1 MPLPR
6 QTSTMAE
13 AASSGL
19 ARLRLKK
26 REERRLE
33 AGHLWVFSNEV
44 DTSLT
49 PIKSI
54 EPGAAAIIE
63 SASGKFLAHAYV
75 NPTSLICARITSRNK
90 SLPFSSTVLR
100 ERLTQALALRERMFD
115 EPYYRMVHSEGDFLP
130 GLTVDRYGDVIV
142 AQITTA
148 GMERFKDE
156 LVDALVSMTG
166 ASSLCF
172 KNDTAVRNLEGLL
185 SYVEW
190 AHGTAPNELT
200 IRENN
205 LDFVVPTELSQKTG
219 WFYDHRSSRL
229 ALQRWVAGKRVLD
242 LYSYIGGF
250 GLNAV
255 AAGAEKVLSVDVSES
270 ATFAANNNAKRNNL
284 QAAFHCETADAVEKM
299 RELFSAGEHFDVVVL
314 DPPAFIKRKKDRDA
328 GLRHYALNNRLALK
342 LLKPGGLVLSA
353 SCSQSLSQ
361 HDLQQAMR
369 SGVPKGSQGLQVL
382 ESFQQ
387 AADHPV
393 NIAMSESL
401 YLKGVIA
408 RLL

>member
-1 MPLPR
+1 
-6 QTSTMAE
+6 MAD
-13 AASSGL
+13 AIRSGL

-44 DTSLT
+44 DTAVS
-49 PIKSI
+49 PIKGI
-54 EPGAAAIIE
+54 VPGTAAIIE

-75 NPTSLICARITSRNK
+75 NPASLICARITSRNK
-90 SLPFSSTVLR
+90 SIPFNATVLR
-100 ERLTQALALRERMFD
+100 ERLMQALGLREQMFD
-115 EPYYRMVHSEGDFLP
+115 EPYYRLVHSEGDFLP
-130 GLTVDRYGDVIV
+130 GLIVDRYGDVIV

-148 GMERFKDE
+148 GMELFKDE
-156 LVDALVSMTG
+156 LVDALVGMTG
-166 ASSLCF
+166 VSALCF
-172 KNDTAVRNLEGLL
+172 QNDTPVRHLEGLP

-190 AHGTAPNELT
+190 AHGTAPNELH

-205 LDFVVPTELSQKTG
+205 LDFIVPTELSQKTG

-229 ALQRWVAGKRVLD
+229 ALRHWVQNKRVLD

-250 GLNAV
+250 GLNA
-255 AAGAEKVLSVDVSES
+255 AQAGAAQVLSVDASEA
-270 ATFAANNNAKRNNL
+270 ATVAALLNAQRNQL
-284 QAAFHCETADAVEKM
+284 QTNYQAETADAVEKM
-299 RELFSAGEHFDVVVL
+299 RELFVAGEQFDVVVL
-314 DPPAFIKRKKDRDA
+314 DPPAFIKRRKDRDA

-342 LLKPGGLVLSA
+342 LLKPGGIVLSA
-353 SCSQSLSQ
+353 SCSQSFSL
-361 HDLQQAMR
+361 HDLQQVMR
-369 SGVPKGSQGLQVL
+369 AGVPKGFQGLQVL

-387 AADHPV
+387 ASDHPV
-393 NIAMSESL
+393 NIAMGESL

>member
-1 MPLPR
+1 
-6 QTSTMAE
+6 MAE
-13 AASSGL
+13 VTGTGL

-44 DTSLT
+44 DTAYS
-49 PIKSI
+49 PIKGV
-54 EPGAAAIIE
+54 EPGSAAIIE
-63 SASGKFLAHAYV
+63 SSSGKFLAYAYV
-75 NPTSLICARITSRNK
+75 NPASLICARVTSRNK
-90 SLPFSSTVLR
+90 SIPFNASVLR
-100 ERLTQALALRERMFD
+100 ERLTQALALRERMFG
-115 EPYYRMVHSEGDFLP
+115 EPYYRLVHSEGDYLP

-148 GMERFKDE
+148 GMEHFKDE
-156 LVDALVSMTG
+156 LCDALVSMTG
-166 ASSLCF
+166 ASALCF
-172 KNDTAVRNLEGLL
+172 QNNTAVRSLEGLPA
-185 SYVEW
+185 YIEW
-190 AHGTAPNELT
+190 AHGVAPNELS
-200 IRENN
+200 IREND

-229 ALQRWVAGKRVLD
+229 ALRNWVSEKRVLD

-250 GLNAV
+250 GLNA
-255 AAGAEKVLSVDVSES
+255 AFAGAAQVLSVDASES
-270 ATFAANNNAKRNNL
+270 ATVAANQNAQTNQL
-284 QAAFHCETADAVEKM
+284 QANYHCETADAVEKM
-299 RELFSAGEHFDVVVL
+299 RALFSAGEQFDVVVL

-342 LLKPGGLVLSA
+342 LLKPGGILLSA
-353 SCSQSLSQ
+353 SCSQSFSL

-369 SGVPKGSQGLQVL
+369 SGVPKANMGLQVL

-401 YLKGVIA
+401 YLKGAIA

>member
-1 MPLPR
+1 
-6 QTSTMAE
+6 MAE
-13 AASSGL
+13 AIDSGL

-44 DTSLT
+44 DTALT
-49 PIKSI
+49 PIKGTA
-54 EPGAAAIIE
+54 PGTPAIIE

-75 NPTSLICARITSRNK
+75 NPASLICARITSRNK
-90 SLPFSSTVLR
+90 SLPFNATVLR
-100 ERLTQALALRERMFD
+100 ERLTQALALREQLFD
-115 EPYYRMVHSEGDFLP
+115 EPYYRLVHSEGDFLP
-130 GLTVDRYGDVIV
+130 GLTADRYGDVIV

-148 GMERFKDE
+148 GMELYKDE
-156 LVDALVSMTG
+156 IADALVGMTS
-166 ASSLCF
+166 ASALCF
-172 KNDTAVRNLEGLL
+172 QNDTPVRNLEGLP

-190 AHGTAPNELT
+190 AHGAAPPELS
-200 IRENN
+200 IRENY

-229 ALQRWVAGKRVLD
+229 ALRAWVPGKRVLD

-250 GLNAV
+250 GLNAAV
-255 AAGAEKVLSVDVSES
+255 AGAAQVLSVDASES
-270 ATFAANNNAKRNNL
+270 ATAAANQNAHRNNL
-284 QAAFHCETADAVEKM
+284 QEHFRSVTADAVEKM
-299 RELFSAGEHFDVVVL
+299 RELFSAGEQFDVVVL

-328 GLRHYALNNRLALK
+328 GSRHYALNNRLALK
-342 LLKPGGLVLSA
+342 LLKPGGIVLSA
-353 SCSQSLSQ
+353 SCSQSFGL
-361 HDLQQAMR
+361 HDLQQSMR
-369 SGVPKGSQGLQVL
+369 AGVPKGSQGLQVL

-387 AADHPV
+387 ASDHPV

>member
-1 MPLPR
+1 
-6 QTSTMAE
+6 MAE
-13 AASSGL
+13 ATRSGL

-26 REERRLE
+26 REQRRLE
-33 AGHLWVFSNEV
+33 AGHLWVFSNEI
-44 DTSLT
+44 DTSVS
-49 PIKSI
+49 PIKGI
-54 EPGAAAIIE
+54 TPGSAAIIE

-75 NPTSLICARITSRNK
+75 NPASLICARVTSRNK
-90 SLPFSSTVLR
+90 SLPFNATVLR
-100 ERLTQALALRERMFD
+100 DRLAQALSLRMHMFD
-115 EPYYRMVHSEGDFLP
+115 EPYYRLVHSEGDFLP
-130 GLTVDRYGDVIV
+130 GLTVDRYGEVIV

-148 GMERFKDE
+148 GMEQYKDE

-166 ASSLCF
+166 ASALCF
-172 KNDTAVRNLEGLL
+172 QNDTSVRNLEGLS

-190 AHGTAPNELT
+190 AHGAAPNELS

-219 WFYDHRSSRL
+219 WFYDHRSNRL
-229 ALQRWVAGKRVLD
+229 ALRPWVSGKRVLD

-250 GLNAV
+250 GLNA
-255 AAGAEKVLSVDVSES
+255 ALAGAAQVLSVDASES
-270 ATFAANNNAKRNNL
+270 ATAAANQNAHRNNL
-284 QAAFHCETADAVEKM
+284 AANFQSCTADAVEKM
-299 RELFSAGEHFDVVVL
+299 RELFSAGEQFDVVVL

-328 GLRHYALNNRLALK
+328 GLRHYGLNNRLALK
-342 LLKPGGLVLSA
+342 LLKPGGIVLSA
-353 SCSQSLSQ
+353 SCSQSFSL
-361 HDLQQAMR
+361 HDLQQSMR
-369 SGVPKGSQGLQVL
+369 AGVPKGCQGLQVL
-382 ESFQQ
+382 DSFQQ

>member
-1 MPLPR
+1 
-6 QTSTMAE
+6 MAE
-13 AASSGL
+13 ATGSGL
-19 ARLRLKK
+19 VRLRLKK
-26 REERRLE
+26 REERRLQ

-44 DTSLT
+44 DTTVS
-49 PIKSI
+49 PIKGI
-54 EPGAAAIIE
+54 TPGTAAIVE

-75 NPTSLICARITSRNK
+75 NPASLICARITSRNRAV
-90 SLPFSSTVLR
+90 PFNATVLR
-100 ERLTQALALRERMFD
+100 ERLTQALTLRERLYD
-115 EPYYRMVHSEGDFLP
+115 EPYYRLVHSEGDFLP
-130 GLTVDRYGDVIV
+130 GLTVDRYGDIIV
-142 AQITTA
+142 VQITTA
-148 GMERFKDE
+148 GMECFKDE
-156 LVDALVSMTG
+156 LADALVGMTG
-166 ASSLCF
+166 ASALCF
-172 KNDTAVRNLEGLL
+172 QNDTSVRNLEGLP

-190 AHGTAPNELT
+190 AHGTAPDELH

-229 ALQRWVAGKRVLD
+229 ALRSWVQGMRVLD

-250 GLNAV
+250 GLNA
-255 AAGAEKVLSVDVSES
+255 AFAGAAQVLSVDASES
-270 ATFAANNNAKRNNL
+270 ATTTATKNAQRNNL
-284 QAAFHCETADAVEKM
+284 QANFTVDTADAVEKM
-299 RELFSAGEHFDVVVL
+299 RELFVAGEQFDVVVL

-342 LLKPGGLVLSA
+342 LLKPGGIVLSA
-353 SCSQSLSQ
+353 SCSQSYSL

-369 SGVPKGSQGLQVL
+369 AGVPKGFQGLQVL
-382 ESFQQ
+382 EQFQQ
-387 AADHPV
+387 ASDHPV